1 MNTRHIISGV
11 ILTSTLLFSCGT
23 STDNNK
29 QVTTANNI
37 TLSLQ
42 EGEKNLPLDQLDK
55 FSFARYDRYL
65 NTGIVFQVPLNKA
78 IFGRNQTYFV
88 GIPIDGS
95 VYSLYESYALRHRA
109 ITIAAER
116 SPDTTLGKIF
126 AKDSAHFIL
135 IEIVKTK
142 DNKIL
147 VGGLF
152 GKDSARIATYY
163 SNGNTTA
170 RLTNETNK

>member
-1 MNTRHIISGV
+1 MYTRYLISSAF
-11 ILTSTLLFSCGT
+11 LASSLLFSCSG

-29 QVTTANNI
+29 QVTTANNV
-37 TLSLQ
+37 TLSLRV
-42 EGEKNLPLDQLDK
+42 GEKNLPLDQLDK

-78 IFGRNQTYFV
+78 IFSRNQSYFV

-95 VYSLYESYALRHRA
+95 VYSLYESYALQHRA
-109 ITIAAER
+109 ITLAAEL
-116 SPDTTLGKIF
+116 STDTTIGKIF

-142 DNKIL
+142 ENKIL

-152 GKDSARIATYY
+152 GKDSTQIASYY
-163 SNGNTTA
+163 TTGNTTA
-170 RLTNETNK
+170 RLSNDTNK